1 MWKKLW
7 ESSLVRFIREIVSL
21 YFGKNVSR
29 ASAELAYFLILS
41 FFPILICINA
51 FIGLLQ
57 VNVNYILG
65 ALEPFLPPSF
75 LGVVSEYLRYIT
87 VNESPALLAAGLA
100 MTMFSS
106 SAAMRSL
113 MNVMDE
119 VYEKRSFNSGFW
131 QIVASVIFSL
141 LLLVTIY
148 LSLAVVLTGRW
159 FFRVLEEYL
168 PFQLGL
174 GDGGNWQYW
183 RFFLLFGMVLILILL
198 VYWMSAPRGKPRPPL
213 FGGALMAAVA
223 LVGASILFSW
233 FIGMS
238 SRYSL
243 VYGSLTSVVIM
254 LLWLYLCGNILIL
267 GNVFNAVRYQHKVAR
282 HKEKE
287 ALREAQGLPQEEKIG
302 LFRRGWTKIKAL
314 SEKKTKKNEKT
325 S

>member
-1 MWKKLW
+1 MWKRIW
-7 ESSLVRFIREIVSL
+7 ESSPVRFIRELVSL
-21 YFGKNVSR
+21 YFGKNVPR

-41 FFPILICINA
+41 FFPIIICINA
-51 FIGLLQ
+51 FIGVLKVD
-57 VNVNYILG
+57 VNSILR
-65 ALEPFLPPSF
+65 ALEPILPPSF

-100 MTMFSS
+100 MTMFSA

-119 VYEKRSFNSGFW
+119 IYEKRSFNSGLW

-148 LSLAVVLTGRW
+148 LSLVVVLTGRW
-159 FFRVLEEYL
+159 FFHVLEEYL
-168 PFQLGL
+168 PFQLNW

-183 RFFLLFGMVLILILL
+183 RFFLLFGMVFLLILL
-198 VYWMSAPRGKPRPPL
+198 VYRMSAPHGKPRPPI
-213 FGGALMAAVA
+213 FGGALIAAVA
-223 LVGASILFSW
+223 LVASSILFSW

-243 VYGSLTSVVIM
+243 VYGSLASVIIM
-254 LLWLYLCGNILIL
+254 LLWLYLCGNILII
-267 GNVFNAVRYQHKVAR
+267 GNVFNAVRYQRKVAR
-282 HKEKE
+282 HEEKE
-287 ALREAQGLPQEEKIG
+287 TERKLQGLPQEEKNG
-302 LFRRGWTKIKAL
+302 LFRRGWSRIKAL
-314 SEKKTKKNEKT
+314 AGKNPKKIEKN